1 MIRKT
6 LIAILLLGMIVPACK
21 KGDEDPFFSLRTRK
35 NRLTGDWKV
44 EQYEKYSDYGPIR
57 SIRYVK
63 DSGLVFLREDSTS
76 FARPFSWVIS
86 FKGDGGYT
94 AEMRENFPA
103 DSSSTGTAY
112 TLNTVEKG
120 EWKFTG
126 GNGVPNRS
134 ELIFLNEEITR
145 ERSDQGSNID
155 IVSISGPIEGE
166 VYSIDRLSNKE
177 FWLSYSTR
185 TSYPF
190 YAERDSLTVHFV
202 KQ

>member
-1 MIRKT
+1 MIRKI

-21 KGDEDPFFSLRTRK
+21 KGDEDPFLSLRTRK

-44 EQYEKYSDYGPIR
+44 EQYEKYSNYGPIR
-57 SIRYVK
+57 SIRYVT
-63 DSGLVFLREDSTS
+63 DSGLVFLKEDSTS
-76 FARPFSWVIS
+76 YYRPFSWSLS
-86 FKGDGGYT
+86 FKGDGAYT
-94 AEMRENFPA
+94 AEMREEFPV
-103 DSSSTGTAY
+103 DSSSTGNTY
-112 TLNTVEKG
+112 TVVTVEKG

-134 ELIFLNEEITR
+134 ELLFLNEEVSM

-155 IVSISGPIEGE
+155 IVSVSGPMKGE
-166 VYSIDRLSNKE
+166 VFTIDRLSNKE
-177 FWLSYSTR
+177 LWLSYSTR

-190 YAERDSLTVHFV
+190 YAETDSLVLHFV